1 MIVVDDLIPQSQ
13 NLVAGANE
21 SGYHLKNTNYG
32 RDYSAEIIADLV
44 QAKAGDACKNC
55 GSPLSVLSAI
65 SLATRKE
72 YDFQNILLALA
83 ETHHD
88 AKGLTLPHPAAP
100 FDVYLMHV
108 PGKEMDTHAKAEEIY
123 QALQNAGISV
133 LFDDRDERAGVK
145 FNDADLIGCPIRV
158 TVGEKALKEG
168 MVELKPRK
176 EKDNQLTPLDTIAER
191 IKSLLH
197 KRACRVLPAEMN
209 NPKTGHFPPDR
220 RLGLFIHAIVIAVLA
235 AVSVFGLINLSKEE
249 VGPFF
254 VLYLLISLLAFVP
267 IPFLGYRAYALL
279 RADYYIDRDS
289 LAMLWGLRIED
300 IPLSDIEWVRPA
312 SDLTRPL
319 LLPPLRL
326 PGAIL
331 GTRRHPD
338 LGLVEFIASNSRN
351 LILIATSKRIFAISP
366 RNAAG
371 LVQTFARA
379 TEMGSLTP
387 TEAKSVYPSFIITQ
401 AWDSPMA
408 RFLWISGILLN
419 LGLIA
424 WVGLLIPSLSQIPF
438 GFNPFGASQRD
449 RSIHAANSASFD
461 QRLDVYCGDDSRI
474 VFLSLGPPASAG
486 IHCLEFEHPL
496 CDPVPSRSS
505 ISCFHTDINANPLRL
520 SPCSHR
526 RLPGIPGS

>member
-1 MIVVDDLIPQSQ
+1 
-13 NLVAGANE
+13 
-21 SGYHLKNTNYG
+21 
-32 RDYSAEIIADLV
+32 
-44 QAKAGDACKNC
+44 
-55 GSPLSVLSAI
+55 
-65 SLATRKE
+65 
-72 YDFQNILLALA
+72 
-83 ETHHD
+83 
-88 AKGLTLPHPAAP
+88 
-100 FDVYLMHV
+100 
-108 PGKEMDTHAKAEEIY
+108 
-123 QALQNAGISV
+123 
-133 LFDDRDERAGVK
+133 
-145 FNDADLIGCPIRV
+145 
-158 TVGEKALKEG
+158 
-168 MVELKPRK
+168 
-176 EKDNQLTPLDTIAER
+176 
-191 IKSLLH
+191 
-197 KRACRVLPAEMN
+197 MN

-220 RLGLFIHAIVIAVLA
+220 RLGLFIHALIIVVLA
-235 AVSVFGLINLSKEE
+235 AVSVFGLVNLSRAL
-249 VGPFF
+249 VGPLF
-254 VLYLLISLLAFVP
+254 VLYLLVALLAFVP

-401 AWDSPMA
+401 AWDSPAA
-408 RFLWISGILLN
+408 RFLWIGGILLN

-424 WVGLLIPSLSQIPF
+424 WVSLLIPSLSQIPF
-438 GFNPFGASQRD
+438 GFNPFGAPAEIVASTQLILLPLVSGLMFIVGLTAGLYFYRWDRQRPL
-449 RSIHAANSASFD
+449 AF
-461 QRLDVYCGDDSRI
+461 I
-474 VFLSLGPPASAG
+474 VWGSSTLCTVLFLLAVLFLVSTP
-486 IHCLEFEHPL
+486 I
-496 CDPVPSRSS
+496 
-505 ISCFHTDINANPLRL
+505 
-520 SPCSHR
+520 
-526 RLPGIPGS
+526 